1 MLKFE
6 QKLSQKQVLS
16 PQQILQ
22 ARLLQLS
29 TIKLEEK
36 ILNELEENPVLEQVE
51 STNDKEQDL
60 DEGVDDSLDL
70 SSDDDAYEPVNFYDR
85 SKKPLDLPVK
95 EEQDFI
101 ETLLNQLKLIDLND
115 SERIIAEEILW
126 NLDERGYL
134 ATDLYVIADRF
145 NKDGTEIEFI
155 LRAVQRLEPLGI
167 AARNIR
173 ECLLIQLE
181 KDNESLAYDII
192 DAHFEDFANKR
203 FEVIKKK
210 MNCSGEQLA
219 EAVNIISH
227 LNPRPGE
234 GTRFT
239 KDEVVIPDL
248 IVREQGENWVIYTN
262 DSGLPELRISPDY
275 VAMMEEQETKKT
287 EAQRFLKQ
295 RIYSANWFIQ
305 AIEQRK
311 QTLKRVMRSII
322 DRQPEFFSGQIHEL
336 RPMKLLDIAEDI
348 KLDISTISRSTRGKY
363 VDTPYGVFE
372 LKSFFSE
379 GIELENGQ
387 MISNHIIKQALKKI
401 VEEEDKQHPIN
412 DQRLVELLKQK
423 GYPLSRRTVAK
434 YREQMNVPVAR
445 LRRQL

>member
-1 MLKFE
+1 MLRLE

-16 PQQILQ
+16 PQQVLQ

-51 STNDKEQDL
+51 STNDKEEDL
-60 DEGVDDSLDL
+60 DEEVDDSLDL
-70 SSDDDAYEPVNFYDR
+70 SPDDDAYEQVDLYNR
-85 SKKPLDLPVK
+85 SKKPIDLPLK

-134 ATDLYVIADRF
+134 ATDLNVIADRF
-145 NKDGTEIEFI
+145 GKDGMEIESI
-155 LRAVQRLEPLGI
+155 LKAVQHLEPLGI
-167 AARNIR
+167 AARNLR
-173 ECLLIQLE
+173 ECLLIQLKKE
-181 KDNESLAYDII
+181 NESLSYNII
-192 DAHFEDFANKR
+192 DCHFEDFANKR
-203 FEVIKKK
+203 FEVIKKNT
-210 MNCSGEQLA
+210 NCSGEQLA
-219 EAVNIISH
+219 KAINIISH

-239 KDEVVIPDL
+239 KDEVIIPDL
-248 IVREQGENWVIYTN
+248 IVREQGDSWVVYTN
-262 DSGLPELRISPDY
+262 DSGLPELRINPDY
-275 VAMMEEQETKKT
+275 AAMMEEQDTNKREAKK
-287 EAQRFLKQ
+287 FLKQ
-295 RIYSANWFIQ
+295 RIFSANWFIQ

-311 QTLKRVMRSII
+311 QTLKQVMRSII
-322 DRQPEFFSGQIHEL
+322 DRQPEFFSGQVHEL

-372 LKSFFSE
+372 LKSFFTE
-379 GIELENGQ
+379 GIELEDGRV
-387 MISNHIIKQALKKI
+387 ISNYIIKQALKKI

-412 DQRLVELLKQK
+412 DQRLVEVLKQK

-434 YREQMNVPVAR
+434 YRDQMNVPVAR

>member
-70 SSDDDAYEPVNFYDR
+70 SSDDDAYEPVNFFDR

-145 NKDGTEIEFI
+145 NKDGTEIESI
-155 LRAVQRLEPLGI
+155 LRSVQRLEPLGI

-181 KDNESLAYDII
+181 N
-192 DAHFEDFANKR
+192 H
-203 FEVIKKK
+203 
-210 MNCSGEQLA
+210 
-219 EAVNIISH
+219 NI
-227 LNPRPGE
+227 
-234 GTRFT
+234 
-239 KDEVVIPDL
+239 
-248 IVREQGENWVIYTN
+248 
-262 DSGLPELRISPDY
+262 
-275 VAMMEEQETKKT
+275 
-287 EAQRFLKQ
+287 
-295 RIYSANWFIQ
+295 
-305 AIEQRK
+305 
-311 QTLKRVMRSII
+311 
-322 DRQPEFFSGQIHEL
+322 
-336 RPMKLLDIAEDI
+336 
-348 KLDISTISRSTRGKY
+348 
-363 VDTPYGVFE
+363 
-372 LKSFFSE
+372 
-379 GIELENGQ
+379 
-387 MISNHIIKQALKKI
+387 
-401 VEEEDKQHPIN
+401 
-412 DQRLVELLKQK
+412 
-423 GYPLSRRTVAK
+423 
-434 YREQMNVPVAR
+434 
-445 LRRQL
+445 

>member
-6 QKLSQKQVLS
+6 QKLSQKQALS

-22 ARLLQLS
+22 ARLLQLN

-51 STNDKEQDL
+51 SANGKEEEM
-60 DEGVDDSLDL
+60 DEEIDDSLDL
-70 SSDDDAYEPVNFYDR
+70 SPDDEYEPVDFYDS
-85 SKKPLDLPVK
+85 SKRPMDIPVG
-95 EEQDFI
+95 ENLDFI
-101 ETLLNQLKLIDLND
+101 ETLLDQLKLTDIND
-115 SERIIAEEILW
+115 SEKAIAEEILW
-126 NLDERGYL
+126 NLDEQGFL
-134 ATDLYVIADRF
+134 TTDINVIADRF
-145 NKDGTEIEFI
+145 NREGNEIETI
-155 LRAVQRLEPLGI
+155 LQIVQRLDPRGI
-167 AARNIR
+167 AARDIR

-192 DAHFEDFANKR
+192 DDHFEDFANKR

-262 DSGLPELRISPDY
+262 DSGLPDLRVSPDY
-275 VAMMEEQETKKT
+275 VAMMEEQGTKKT

-372 LKSFFSE
+372 LKSFFTE

>member
-1 MLKFE
+1 M
-6 QKLSQKQVLS
+6 
-16 PQQILQ
+16 
-22 ARLLQLS
+22 
-29 TIKLEEK
+29 
-36 ILNELEENPVLEQVE
+36 
-51 STNDKEQDL
+51 
-60 DEGVDDSLDL
+60 
-70 SSDDDAYEPVNFYDR
+70 
-85 SKKPLDLPVK
+85 
-95 EEQDFI
+95 
-101 ETLLNQLKLIDLND
+101 
-115 SERIIAEEILW
+115 
-126 NLDERGYL
+126 DERGYL

-145 NKDGTEIEFI
+145 NKDGTEIESI
-155 LRAVQRLEPLGI
+155 LRSVQRLEPLGI

-434 YREQMNVPVAR
+434 YRDQMNVPVAR